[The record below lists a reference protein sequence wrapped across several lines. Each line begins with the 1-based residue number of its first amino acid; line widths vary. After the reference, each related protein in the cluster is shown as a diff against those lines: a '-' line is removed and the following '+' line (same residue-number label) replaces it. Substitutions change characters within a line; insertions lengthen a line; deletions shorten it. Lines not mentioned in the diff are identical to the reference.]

1 MAVCWKRTI
10 IYRLYLCRPSW
21 FLDRKKSAFSGH
33 SKTSMAKKSKNNC
46 LEISKFGSAKCTE
59 RIYKYCHTFH
69 FHLSNNIAANRN
81 QLDRRTVKTCLS
93 NLICQYV
100 LMQIRLQPS
109 GNDARCRGTRERK
122 QPSVSQLLPFQEA
135 GKETRLRFVLFCFSR
150 SNQKKPYTPRRL
162 SAVGSKW
169 TRERRLFPF
178 MTSNLHKDQKGK
190 LCQNLFYG
198 EK

>member
-1 MAVCWKRTI
+1 
-10 IYRLYLCRPSW
+10 
-21 FLDRKKSAFSGH
+21 
-33 SKTSMAKKSKNNC
+33 
-46 LEISKFGSAKCTE
+46 
-59 RIYKYCHTFH
+59 
-69 FHLSNNIAANRN
+69 
-81 QLDRRTVKTCLS
+81 
-93 NLICQYV
+93 
-100 LMQIRLQPS
+100 MQIRLQPS